1 MPPHLHNHARAMKIR
16 FAGIFTFSFIII
28 FGLLNI
34 RFVGANIR
42 YFVAPGTIIRDD
54 SLAGIPTLFPLADDI
69 AQRPLP
75 HNARLVIDRLG
86 VDAPIVFNVP
96 PQNDDIYE
104 RLEDGVVHYGNSVKP
119 GQDGIAIV
127 LGHSSAYPWYRGAYG
142 SVFAL
147 LGKLHP
153 GERFYVRY
161 EDGRTFVFEM
171 KKSIVFNP
179 FADDA
184 RLTELEQT
192 NTPSLVLLSCWP
204 VGTNY
209 RRIAVYAERVFE

>member
-1 MPPHLHNHARAMKIR
+1 MKIR
-16 FAGIFTFSFIII
+16 FASIFAISFVVI

-42 YFVAPGTIIRDD
+42 YLAAPGTIIRDD

-69 AQRPLP
+69 SQRPLP
-75 HNARLVIDRLG
+75 SNARLVIDRLG
-86 VDAPIVFNVP
+86 VDAPIVFDVP
-96 PQNDDIYE
+96 PKNNDIYA
-104 RLEDGVVHYGNSVKP
+104 RLEDGVVHYNNSVKP

-127 LGHSSAYPWYRGAYG
+127 LGHSSAYPWYRGQYG

-147 LGKLHP
+147 LGKLNP

-161 EDGRTFVFEM
+161 EDGRTFIFEM